1 MAKKVSIIIPCYNEE
16 KTINKLVKLVFKAYP
31 KNKEII
37 IVDDCSTDNS
47 LNIIYKLK
55 KKYKIKIFKHKKN
68 MGKGAAIQTASK
80 KLSGEIVIIQDADL
94 EYHPK
99 EYKKLLSI
107 FHKNKDCK
115 AVYGSRVLGRKKKKS
130 NLSISE
136 KFRIFA
142 NFFLTLFSNLIN
154 NQNITDAHTCYKAI
168 DKNLFL
174 KLKLKE
180 KDFAFC
186 PEVTTKLSNNNIHI
200 YEVPIDY
207 VGRGYND
214 GKKIGL
220 KDAFRAFYV
229 LLKYR
234 LFSKV

>member
-1 MAKKVSIIIPCYNEE
+1 MEAKVSIIIPCFNEE
-16 KTINKLVKLVFKAYP
+16 KTISTLVKFVSKAYP

-47 LNIIYKLK
+47 FNIISKLK
-55 KKYKIKIFKHKKN
+55 KKYQLRVFKHKKN

-80 KLSGEIVIIQDADL
+80 KLSGQIVIIQDADL

-107 FHKNKDCK
+107 FKKNKSCK

-130 NLSISE
+130 KFSNAE

-142 NFFLTLFSNLIN
+142 NFILTFFSNLIN

-168 DKNLFL
+168 DKDVFL
-174 KLKLKE
+174 KLNLKE

-186 PEVTTKLSNNNIHI
+186 PEVTTKLSNKNIQI

-220 KDAFRAFYV
+220 KDAFRALYV
-229 LLKYR
+229 IIKYR
-234 LFSKV
+234 LFSK

>member
-1 MAKKVSIIIPCYNEE
+1 MSTKLSIIIPCYNEE
-16 KTINKLVKLVFKAYP
+16 KTINKLIKLVLKAYP

-47 LNIIYKLK
+47 INIISKLK
-55 KKYKIKIFKHKKN
+55 KRSQLIILKHKKN

-80 KLSGEIVIIQDADL
+80 KLSGNIVIIQDADL

-99 EYKKLLSI
+99 EYKKLLTI
-107 FHKNKDCK
+107 FQKNKDCK
-115 AVYGSRVLGRKKKKS
+115 AVYGSRVLGRKKKKTKFS
-130 NLSISE
+130 NAE
-136 KFRIFA
+136 KFRILA
-142 NFFLTLFSNLIN
+142 NFILTSFSNLIN

-168 DKNLFL
+168 NKDLFL

-186 PEVTTKLSNNNIHI
+186 PEVTTKLSNKNIKI

-207 VGRGYND
+207 VGRGYDD

-220 KDAFRAFYV
+220 KDAFRALYV
-229 LLKYR
+229 IIKYR
-234 LFSKV
+234 LFLK

>member
-1 MAKKVSIIIPCYNEE
+1 MSTKLSIIIPCYNEE
-16 KTINKLVKLVFKAYP
+16 KTINKLIKLVLKAYP

-47 LNIIYKLK
+47 INIISKLK
-55 KKYKIKIFKHKKN
+55 KRSQLIILKHKKN

-80 KLSGEIVIIQDADL
+80 KLSGNIVIIQDADL

-99 EYKKLLSI
+99 EYKKLLTI
-107 FHKNKDCK
+107 FKKNKDCK
-115 AVYGSRVLGRKKKKS
+115 AVYGSRVLGRKKKKTKFS
-130 NLSISE
+130 NAE
-136 KFRIFA
+136 KFRILA
-142 NFFLTLFSNLIN
+142 NFILTSFSNLIN

-168 DKNLFL
+168 NKDLFL

-186 PEVTTKLSNNNIHI
+186 PEVTTKLSNKNIKI

-207 VGRGYND
+207 VGRGYDD

-220 KDAFRAFYV
+220 KDAFRALYV
-229 LLKYR
+229 IIKYR
-234 LFSKV
+234 LFLK

>member
-1 MAKKVSIIIPCYNEE
+1 MVKKISIIIPCYNEE
-16 KTINKLVKLVFKAYP
+16 KTIKELIQIVFEAYP

-47 LNIIYKLK
+47 SKIILKLK
-55 KKYKIKIFKHKKN
+55 KKYKFKFFQHKKN

-80 KLSGEIVIIQDADL
+80 RLSGKIVIIQDADL

-99 EYKKLLSI
+99 EYKKILSV
-107 FHKNKDCK
+107 FKSNKTCQ
-115 AVYGSRVLGRKKKKS
+115 AVYGSRVLGRKKKKRK
-130 NLSISE
+130 LHFAE

-142 NFFLTLFSNLIN
+142 NFLLTFLSNSIN
-154 NQNITDAHTCYKAI
+154 KQNITDAHTCYKAI
-168 DKNLFL
+168 EKNLFL

-200 YEVPIDY
+200 HEVPIDY
-207 VGRGYND
+207 IGRGYND

-220 KDAFRAFYV
+220 KDAFRALYV
-229 LLKYR
+229 IIKY
-234 LFSKV
+234 KVFFKI